1 MGTIRG
7 THVVITKR
15 VDMFAALIFCYWHRY
30 DHPLSVITTLPVPW
44 YISRR
49 GHVCLSCKIALQNIS
64 PGRNCNPV
72 LLAQIR
78 ATHICTNDLTCVL
91 APLQTKICVYRMYLF
106 LCAYLWWLMGT
117 IRGTHV
123 VITKRVDMFVAL
135 IFCYWHRYDH
145 PISVITT
152 LPVPWYISR
161 RGHVCLSCKIALQN
175 ISPGRNCNPVL
186 LAQIRATHICTNDLT
201 CVLAPLQTKICVY
214 RMYVG
219 ITKISIM
226 V

>member
-1 MGTIRG
+1 MFLCAYLWWLMGTIRR
-7 THVVITKR
+7 THVVITKK
-15 VDMFAALIFCYWHRY
+15 VDMFVALIFCYWHRY

-161 RGHVCLSCKIALQN
+161 RGHVCLY
-175 ISPGRNCNPVL
+175 
-186 LAQIRATHICTNDLT
+186 ICTNDLT
-201 CVLAPLQTKICVY
+201 CVLAPLQTKICVS
-214 RMYVG
+214 YVCRHHKNIYHG
-219 ITKISIM
+219 LNYNQLL
-226 V
+226 